1 MNYPVRR
8 VLFKDRKMIKQWI
21 AGLALLCSVVACSD
35 DDHKLEGKWQMRQI
49 EADGQVMPIDT
60 IYYNFQNSLFMYQ
73 IANGVGGSYTAY
85 GYKTVESNDKLVLEI
100 DEKKIGDIN
109 SFFSRS
115 HWTENPRIFSIL
127 KLSSKEMILQYDGMK
142 YTFRK
147 F

>member
-1 MNYPVRR
+1 MNCPVQR
-8 VLFKDRKMIKQWI
+8 VLFKYRKMIKQLT

-73 IANGVGGSYTAY
+73 IANGVAGGYSAY
-85 GYKTVESNDKLVLEI
+85 GYKTLEGDDKLVLEI
-100 DEKKIGDIN
+100 DEKVADLNTFYSK
-109 SFFSRS
+109 S

-127 KLSSKEMILQYDGMK
+127 KLSRNEMILQYDGMK